1 MGDDMTSRARPRIS
15 LPALDRTA
23 PIRNGSTVFG
33 PGTSRPTAPPHPGS
47 IRDAVELGYR
57 VIDELVR
64 SGREAASSLRPWGW
78 AAQGAAAAPED
89 LAQLGLQ
96 MVQATSEFMSTWLQT
111 MQRMAGAAATAA
123 PPAPGPEPREPPD
136 PPGPPHPE
144 PTPAPAPASPERSRV
159 RVGVSSQ
166 RMTHVE
172 IDLRAGAARSSCV
185 VHQLRP
191 VSAEA
196 TIPPIPVTSRVED
209 GALCVELVVPPEQPA
224 GRYNACIVDAVT
236 GIPQG
241 TLSLLIAAGS

>member
-1 MGDDMTSRARPRIS
+1 MADDMTSRPRHRIS
-15 LPALDRTA
+15 LPELDRTA
-23 PIRNGSTVFG
+23 PIRNWSAVFG
-33 PGTSRPTAPPHPGS
+33 PGTSRPITPPHPGS

-57 VIDELVR
+57 VIDELVG

-96 MVQATSEFMSTWLQT
+96 MVQAASEFMSTWLQM
-111 MQRMAGAAATAA
+111 MQRAAGPASTSA
-123 PPAPGPEPREPPD
+123 PPARGPEPPA
-136 PPGPPHPE
+136 PPHPE
-144 PTPAPAPASPERSRV
+144 PTPAPAPASPERNRV

-172 IDLRAGAARSSCV
+172 IDLRAGAARSSLV

-191 VSAEA
+191 VSAEV

-209 GALCVELVVPPEQPA
+209 DALCVELVVPPEQPA
-224 GRYNACIVDAVT
+224 GRYNACIVDAAT

>member
-1 MGDDMTSRARPRIS
+1 MADDMTSRARRRIS
-15 LPALDRTA
+15 LPELDRTA
-23 PIRNGSTVFG
+23 PIRNGSAVFG
-33 PGTSRPTAPPHPGS
+33 PGTSRPIAPPHVGP

-57 VIDELVR
+57 VIDELVG
-64 SGREAASSLRPWGW
+64 SGREAASSLRPWSW
-78 AAQGAAAAPED
+78 AARGAAAAPED

-96 MVQATSEFMSTWLQT
+96 MVQAASEFMSTWLQM
-111 MQRMAGAAATAA
+111 MQRAAGPASTSA
-123 PPAPGPEPREPPD
+123 PPAPGPEP
-136 PPGPPHPE
+136 PE
-144 PTPAPAPASPERSRV
+144 PSRPEPAPAPAPASPEHNRV
-159 RVGVSSQ
+159 RVGIASQ

-172 IDLRAGAARSSCV
+172 IDLRAGAARSSLV

-196 TIPPIPVTSRVED
+196 TIPPIAVTSRVEE
-209 GALCVELVVPPEQPA
+209 GALCVELVVPPEQPE

>member
-1 MGDDMTSRARPRIS
+1 MGDDMTSRARRRIS
-15 LPALDRTA
+15 LPELDRTA

-33 PGTSRPTAPPHPGS
+33 PDTPRPIAPPHPGS

-57 VIDELVR
+57 VIDELVT
-64 SGREAASSLRPWGW
+64 SGREAASSMRPWGW
-78 AAQGAAAAPED
+78 AARGAAAAPED

-96 MVQATSEFMSTWLQT
+96 MVQASSEFMSTWLEM
-111 MQRMAGAAATAA
+111 MQRAAG
-123 PPAPGPEPREPPD
+123 PASTSA
-136 PPGPPHPE
+136 PPGPGSEPPEPLEPSHPE
-144 PTPAPAPASPERSRV
+144 PTPAPAPASPERNRV

-166 RMTHVE
+166 RMTQVE
-172 IDLRAGAARSSCV
+172 IDLRAGAARSSLV

-196 TIPPIPVTSRVED
+196 TIPPIPVTSRVEE
-209 GALCVELVVPPEQPA
+209 GALCVELVVPLEQPA
-224 GRYNACIVDAVT
+224 GRYNACIVDAAT